1 MSQLPLFLFQLPH
14 QHMIHHHLQLLSLR
28 ALSKVRVIP
37 STPLCCLQLLTYH
50 CLHALLFTDKT
61 PSDVGIKRILLHIPQ
76 WWDLAGMLGVL
87 IDQVKAF
94 HLEPVLGGDQAL
106 AYWRDGRCGERFPT
120 TWRFLLGNVKE
131 LCGPQVAK
139 KLREKVEKEETWSQ

>member
-1 MSQLPLFLFQLPH
+1 M
-14 QHMIHHHLQLLSLR
+14 
-28 ALSKVRVIP
+28 
-37 STPLCCLQLLTYH
+37 CCLHLLTYY
-50 CLHALLFTDKT
+50 LHALLFTDKT

-76 WWDLAGMLGVL
+76 WWDLAGMLGVP

-94 HLEPVLGGDQAL
+94 HSETVLGGDQAL

-131 LCGPQVAK
+131 LRGPQVAK
-139 KLREKVEKEETWSQ
+139 QLREKAEQEETWSQ